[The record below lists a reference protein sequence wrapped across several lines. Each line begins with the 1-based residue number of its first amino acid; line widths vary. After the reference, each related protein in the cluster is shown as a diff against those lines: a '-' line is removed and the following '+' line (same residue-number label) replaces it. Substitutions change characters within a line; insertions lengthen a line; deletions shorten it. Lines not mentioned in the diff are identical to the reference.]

1 VSRNRRPSGTAPSL
15 REVRPALPALGAL
28 LLAIAAPPAA
38 AAAGPP
44 SDAPDPEWR
53 AGPIRLILTVKE
65 DAEYRKLRTPEGRRD
80 FIERFWAALDPTPG
94 TEINERRLE
103 FWHRVERAGE
113 LFNEAP
119 LPGWKTARGKAYIL
133 MGPPDERAP
142 RGPAE
147 LWIYRALP
155 GPDAPPEI
163 RLNFRRN
170 LDGQYRMQR
179 DDIKYLDYRGEPGG
193 DPVGETF
200 LAVRGAG
207 GRPQI
212 LRERIRMTEFPRAA
226 VRTLE
231 FVGAIDFIPR
241 YDFYKAE
248 DGTSRALLTL
258 AVPAGQFGGRH
269 GRIQE
274 PDLALSVTVQ
284 DLERGKVV
292 RQFSETLPPVPGR
305 PEAASRSILF
315 QSWFSLP
322 PGDYQV
328 ALTLSDRR
336 SGRGVSLPGP
346 LAVPDFERGLS
357 LSTLLVGRQ
366 PEGAGE
372 TPGPFAQGRIAAVPD
387 PERLFAAGETLTIA
401 YQVYN
406 ARHRREAADLD
417 VEYRFFLN
425 TESGPRQA
433 GMEVVLTHQQ
443 GESLAYSLPLAG
455 WPEGDYL
462 VKVRVTD
469 NLSRATATREERFR
483 VVERSPGGAAVP
495 EPAAGL
501 SPGAEAIIWLGRRTA
516 YLGRYREAVA
526 IYSRRIQAHPD
537 DPRLYRHRGHRYIT
551 LRRFDLAI
559 ADLEKAARLV
569 EGKPD
574 AVEPDGLPNARG
586 VPTSTLDSNIWY
598 HLGLA
603 RYLSGDLEGAS
614 RAYRECMRF
623 SGNPDQLVATTH
635 WLYMTLRRLRREEEA
650 GRILEPIR
658 PGMDIIEN
666 GSYHRLCLMYRG
678 EVEPGSLLEAA
689 EAGGGALEFAT
700 LGYGVGNWHL
710 DNGRAD
716 EAARIFRAIREKSDW
731 AAFGHIA
738 AEAELRRLGS

>member
-1 VSRNRRPSGTAPSL
+1 MSRSRRPSGTAPS
-15 REVRPALPALGAL
+15 RETRPGLPALGAL

-38 AAAGPP
+38 AAAAPP

-53 AGPIRLILTVKE
+53 TGPIRLILTVKE
-65 DAEYRKLRTPEGRRD
+65 DAEYRRLRTPEDRRD

-94 TEINERRLE
+94 TEVNERRLE

-147 LWIYRALP
+147 HWIYRALP

-212 LRERIRMTEFPRAA
+212 LKERIRMTEFPLAA

-231 FVGAIDFIPR
+231 FVGAFDFIPR

-258 AVPAGQFGGRH
+258 AVPAGQFGDRH

-284 DLERGKVV
+284 DLERGRVV

-305 PEAASRSILF
+305 PEAAGRSLLF

-322 PGDYQV
+322 PGDYQA

-336 SGRGVSLPGP
+336 SGRGVSLPSP
-346 LAVPDFERGLS
+346 LSVPDFGRGLS
-357 LSTLLVGRQ
+357 LSTLLVGRL
-366 PEGAGE
+366 PGGAGE
-372 TPGPFAQGRIAAVPD
+372 SPGPFAQGRIAAVPD
-387 PERLFAAGETLTIA
+387 PERLFAAGEALTIA

-425 TESGPRQA
+425 TESGPIQA
-433 GMEVVLTHQQ
+433 GKEVVLTHQR

-469 NLSRATATREERFR
+469 NLSRATATREDRFR

-501 SPGAEAIIWLGRRTA
+501 PPGAEALSLFGEPLFPPPLPEEVRREREERLASARAAFDRDPGDAEAIIWLGRRTA
-516 YLGRYREAVA
+516 YLGRFREAVA
-526 IYSRRIQAHPD
+526 IFSRGIQAHPD
-537 DPRLYRHRGHRYIT
+537 DPRLYRHRGHRYVT

-559 ADLEKAARLV
+559 ADL
-569 EGKPD
+569 
-574 AVEPDGLPNARG
+574 
-586 VPTSTLDSNIWY
+586 
-598 HLGLA
+598 
-603 RYLSGDLEGAS
+603 
-614 RAYRECMRF
+614 
-623 SGNPDQLVATTH
+623 
-635 WLYMTLRRLRREEEA
+635 
-650 GRILEPIR
+650 
-658 PGMDIIEN
+658 
-666 GSYHRLCLMYRG
+666 
-678 EVEPGSLLEAA
+678 
-689 EAGGGALEFAT
+689 
-700 LGYGVGNWHL
+700 
-710 DNGRAD
+710 
-716 EAARIFRAIREKSDW
+716 
-731 AAFGHIA
+731 
-738 AEAELRRLGS
+738 